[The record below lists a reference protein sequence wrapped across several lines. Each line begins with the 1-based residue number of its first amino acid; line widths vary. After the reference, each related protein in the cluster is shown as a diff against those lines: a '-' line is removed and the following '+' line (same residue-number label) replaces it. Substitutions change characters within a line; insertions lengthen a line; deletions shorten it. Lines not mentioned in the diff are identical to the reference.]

1 MWPATAPTSG
11 RERFGGSFLAYV
23 AWPAKASLFL
33 PRRALRFAVKEVD
46 APAALKPGGAKWDDG
61 HG

>member
-1 MWPATAPTSG
+1 MAGQAG
-11 RERFGGSFLAYV
+11 GERVGGSFLAYV

-46 APAALKPGGAKWDDG
+46 APAALKPGGAEWDDG

>member
-1 MWPATAPTSG
+1 
-11 RERFGGSFLAYV
+11 
-23 AWPAKASLFL
+23 L

-46 APAALKPGGAKWDDG
+46 APAALKPGGAEWDDG